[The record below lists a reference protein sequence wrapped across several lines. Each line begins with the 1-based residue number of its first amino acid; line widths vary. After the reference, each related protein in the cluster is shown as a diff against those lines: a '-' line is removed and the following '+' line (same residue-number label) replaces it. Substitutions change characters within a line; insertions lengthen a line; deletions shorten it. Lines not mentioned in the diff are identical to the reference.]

1 MLFASRL
8 PLGVLAV
15 EHSHEPNDRMD
26 RATGDDPP
34 VTGVASRRV
43 EPGREE
49 EFEEWASGILAAVND
64 FPGYLGSDVLRPS
77 GDEDDEY
84 RMIYRFDHASNL
96 KRWEESEERRR
107 WLRKAKPLVREEN
120 VQVLT
125 GLEAW
130 FTLPAKPGE
139 TPPPRYKMAVVTWLA
154 VFPTITAIFLLL
166 SPVLTALPL
175 LLRTLL
181 LTLIMVTLMTYVV
194 MPRMTRLFSF
204 WLYPERKR

>member
-1 MLFASRL
+1 MDYTNEANERR
-8 PLGVLAV
+8 
-15 EHSHEPNDRMD
+15 DRV
-26 RATGDDPP
+26 AGDDPP

-49 EFEEWASGILAAVND
+49 EFEEWVSGILAAVKE
-64 FPGYLGSDVLRPS
+64 FPGYLGSDVFRPA
-77 GDEDDEY
+77 DHEDDEY

-125 GLEAW
+125 GLETW
-130 FTLPAKPGE
+130 FTLPSKPGE

-154 VFPTITAIFLLL
+154 VFPTITAIFLLFGA
-166 SPVLTALPL
+166 VFNALPF

-181 LTLIMVTLMTYVV
+181 LTLIMVSLMTYVV
-194 MPRMTRLFSF
+194 MPRMTRLFSP
-204 WLYPERKR
+204 WLYPDRKR

>member
-1 MLFASRL
+1 VFAILL
-8 PLGVLAV
+8 PFGALALD
-15 EHSHEPNDRMD
+15 HMHEPNDGKD

-49 EFEEWASGILAAVND
+49 EFEEWASGILGAIKE

-77 GDEDDEY
+77 DNEDDEY
-84 RMIYRFDHASNL
+84 RMIYRFDHTSNL
-96 KRWEESEERRR
+96 KRWEESEERRN
-107 WLRKAKPLVREEN
+107 WLRRAEPLVREEN

-125 GLEAW
+125 GLETW
-130 FTLPAKPGE
+130 FTLPSKPGE
-139 TPPPRYKMAVVTWLA
+139 PSPPRYKMAVVTWLA

-166 SPVLTALPL
+166 GPVINSLPF
-175 LLRTLL
+175 LLRTCL
-181 LTLIMVTLMTYVV
+181 LTLIMVSLMTYVV

-204 WLYPERKR
+204 WLYPARKR